1 MAPMYHP
8 GRAALALLLVVACE
22 RSTPSPAAVAL
33 DPAPI
38 HREPL
43 SAVPAS
49 LERNAKRAALGEKL
63 FFDRALSSNEQVACV
78 DCHLFEH
85 GGADTEPLSPMFGG
99 ARTRFNSPSIF
110 NVALNFRFSW
120 TGAFSTMEAQLDEA
134 FVRTMGVNIA
144 GAAERLKNTP
154 YAAEFAAAY
163 PGGLDP
169 TSLRDALAVYVS
181 SLVTPNARFDRW
193 LAGDAAALS
202 QEEQQGYLLFKE
214 LGCASCHQGANVG
227 GNLFQRMGIA
237 ENYFA
242 TRKQPLSEADRG
254 RESVT
259 NDPADRHVFRVP
271 SLRNVERTAPYFHDG
286 SAGTLDDAIAVMA
299 RFQLGRDVPPE
310 DRQRIAAFLRT
321 LSGEVPSASEAAA
334 GKVQ

>member
-8 GRAALALLLVVACE
+8 GRAALALLLFVACE
-22 RSTPSPAAVAL
+22 RSTPSPATVAL
-33 DPAPI
+33 EPAPI

-43 SAVPAS
+43 SPVPAS
-49 LERNAKRAALGEKL
+49 VERKAERIALGKKL
-63 FFDRALSSNEQVACV
+63 FFDRALSSNQQVACV

-120 TGAFSTMEAQLDEA
+120 IGAFDTMEAQLDEA
-134 FVRTMGVNIA
+134 FVRTMGVNIG
-144 GAAERLKNTP
+144 GAAERLQKTP

-163 PGGLDP
+163 PGGLDAG
-169 TSLRDALAVYVS
+169 SLRDALAAYVS
-181 SLVTPNARFDRW
+181 SLVTPNSRFDRW
-193 LAGDAAALS
+193 LAGDSTALS
-202 QEEQQGYLLFKE
+202 EEEQRGYLLFKE

-237 ENYFA
+237 EDYFA
-242 TRKQPLSEADRG
+242 SRGQPLSEADRG
-254 RESVT
+254 REAIT
-259 NDPADRHVFRVP
+259 RDPADRHVFRVP
-271 SLRNVERTAPYFHDG
+271 SLRNVARTAPYFHDG

-310 DRQRIAAFLRT
+310 DRQRIAAFLNT
-321 LSGEVPSASEAAA
+321 LTGELA
-334 GKVQ
+334 GKPL